1 MTDEPRRTSIG
12 SPCPVCGDYTLYSD
26 APKNAPDFL
35 CRDCHDEKM
44 SNDDEW
50 REQTLARRRDE

>member
-1 MTDEPRRTSIG
+1 MTRTSIG

-44 SNDDEW
+44 SDDDEW
-50 REQTLARRRDE
+50 REQTLARGELDDG